1 MLIGPSAFGKL
12 NVFNNM
18 LFPAY
23 YMHVLE
29 PMAHYAL
36 VLYAFLMG
44 LQMDIRAITRSGTQA
59 LHVAVAGVFI
69 PFVVGSTL
77 YFVSTDED
85 IRLRGTFFWGA
96 ALSVT
101 GFPVLARILE
111 KQKIL
116 LTEIGKTALAS
127 ALLSD
132 VFSWFFLAIGF
143 ALTVSHP
150 LWIIITT
157 SALVLLSTF
166 YLRPAL
172 AWIIRNTPVSQG
184 YSEYYICCILT
195 GVSLMGV
202 ITDVCG
208 THPMIGAFIFGL
220 IIPNDV
226 LESLLLDRLSDFVH
240 GILMPIFFL
249 VCGLRANLDD
259 IGTSPGSWIKM
270 ALVIIFAFAA
280 KIIGAVAVFFLHDLQ
295 PGQAVAVGILSNTK
309 STVALI
315 ILEVGLTQGALLPK
329 SYILMIVAILVMTMV
344 VTPAISLYRPSK
356 NQIPYKR
363 RTIQK
368 GKSDE
373 ELRVLACI
381 YDTKNVPSIINLLHV
396 SNSTPRS
403 PINIFVLHLIELTG
417 RASAML
423 VVHTSNKSGPRN
435 NLSYIEAQT
444 DQIASAFDN
453 FELRCEGVHTQVLAA
468 RSPYATMD
476 EDICSIANDKRAT
489 IIILPFNRQQDKD
502 MEDLN
507 PSAEQNVNESVMAN
521 APCTVGILV
530 DRGGLADPMN
540 QIHGRRIAM
549 LFFGGPD
556 DREALAYAWRMAEHP
571 DTELRVV
578 RFIPSQEIDMGE
590 EAGEF
595 MEEDDEFKIEIDSK
609 RDQAVDDDFLNKFR
623 VSTVNDSS
631 VKYVELVLND
641 EEEAVDAIKDMDNED
656 HDLYI
661 VGKGRGVIS
670 PLTSGLTDW
679 CDCPELGP
687 IGDLLVTSEF
697 ESTFSVLVVQQYIKS
712 STSSASSTDDN
723 TFGSTNSVIQ
733 RRNDADFRN
742 SASESETFEP
752 LASFRKR
759 DPYNP
764 K

>member
-1 MLIGPSAFGKL
+1 MSFFKNL
-12 NVFNNM
+12 V
-18 LFPAY
+18 FPAY

-36 VLYAFLMG
+36 MLYAFLMG

-59 LHVAVAGVFI
+59 MHVAFAGVFI
-69 PFVVGSTL
+69 PFIIGSTL
-77 YFVSTDED
+77 YFVSINDTNK
-85 IRLRGTFFWGA
+85 LTGAFFWGA

-101 GFPVLARILE
+101 GFPILARILE

-132 VFSWFFLAIGF
+132 VFSWFFLAIAF
-143 ALTVSHP
+143 AMTVPHT
-150 LWIIITT
+150 LWIIVTT
-157 SALVLLSTF
+157 SALVLLSTL
-166 YLRPAL
+166 YVRPAL
-172 AWIIRNTPVSQG
+172 GWIVHKTPVGQG

-202 ITDVCG
+202 ITDACG

-220 IIPNDV
+220 IIPNDI

-240 GILMPIFFL
+240 GILMPVFFV
-249 VCGLRANLDD
+249 VCGLRANLDE
-259 IGTSPGSWIKM
+259 IGTSVDSWVKV
-270 ALVIIFAFAA
+270 ALVIIFAFGA
-280 KIIGAVAVFFLHDLQ
+280 KIVGAVAVFFLHDLQ
-295 PGQAVAVGILSNTK
+295 PSQAVAVGILTNTK

-315 ILEVGLTQGALLPK
+315 ILEVGLTQGRVEHQALSTK
-329 SYILMIVAILVMTMV
+329 SYTLMMVAILVMTMV

-368 GKSDE
+368 AKSDE

-381 YDTKNVPSIINLLHV
+381 YDTKNVPSIINLLDV
-396 SNSTPRS
+396 SNSTQRS
-403 PINIFVLHLIELTG
+403 PISIFVLHLIELTG

-423 VVHTSNKSGPRN
+423 VIHTSNRSGPRN
-435 NLSYIEAQT
+435 NLSYVEAQT

-453 FELRCEGVHTQVLAA
+453 FELRSEGLHTQVLAA

-489 IIILPFNRQQDKD
+489 IIILPFNRQQSQQDKD

-530 DRGGLADPMN
+530 DRGGFSDPTN
-540 QIHGRRIAM
+540 QIHDRKIAM

-571 DTELRVV
+571 DTELRVL
-578 RFIPSQEIDMGE
+578 RFIPSQELNMGGE
-590 EAGEF
+590 GGEF
-595 MEEDDEFKIEIDSK
+595 IEKDNEFNIEVDTK

-631 VKYVELVLND
+631 VRYVELVLND
-641 EEEAVDAIKDMDNED
+641 EEEAVKAIKDMDHED

-670 PLTSGLTDW
+670 PLTAGLTDW

-697 ESTFSVLVVQQYIKS
+697 ESTFSVLVVQQYLKS
-712 STSSASSTDDN
+712 STSSTSSMDDN
-723 TFGSTNSVIQ
+723 MFGSTDSVSQ
-733 RRNDADFRN
+733 RKNEADFKN
-742 SASESETFEP
+742 SASESETVEP
-752 LASFRKR
+752 FASFRKR
-759 DPYNP
+759 DPYNST
-764 K
+764 